1 VLKFNNL
8 LTINIMKS
16 KITKQDKSFKPF
28 TIEIMVESLDE
39 TRDLWHRFSFN
50 DLDKR
55 TEQYTKELA
64 LPSREVNNFK
74 LWDLI
79 DEELKAQGFK

>member
-1 VLKFNNL
+1 
-8 LTINIMKS
+8 MKA
-16 KITKQDKSFKPF
+16 KITKQDKAFKPF
-28 TIEIMVESLDE
+28 TIEITVESLNE
-39 TRDLWHRFSFN
+39 AKDLWHRFSFN

-64 LPSREVNNFK
+64 LPSREVSVFK